1 MVILEVQ
8 QLIKKFQ
15 KTTAVD
21 GVSFSINAGSC
32 FGLLGPNGAGK
43 STTIEIMEGI
53 IKPTS
58 GKVLYKGKSTGK
70 QFKQEAGVQFQST
83 ALMDFITT
91 REILTLFSRLYPKPL
106 PIDELVKRCQ
116 LEEFLDQYATK
127 LSGGQK
133 QRLLLALALV
143 NDPEILFLDE
153 PTTGLDPQ
161 SRRNFWALIE
171 SIKAQGKT
179 VILTTHYMDEAE
191 LLCDHLVIMD
201 HGKIIAQGAPSTL
214 LNQHFKD
221 RCLRINKSAIE
232 NHLEQLTEPYQI
244 NGDTVEITSQNLNAS
259 LTTLMAME
267 VEIDSLQ
274 VTPRNLE
281 DLFIKL
287 TGRKLRA

>member
-1 MVILEVQ
+1 MAIIEVQ
-8 QLIKKFQ
+8 NLVKKFP
-15 KTTAVD
+15 KTTAVND
-21 GVSFSINAGSC
+21 VSFSIESGSC

-58 GKVLYKGKSTGK
+58 GSVIYKGKPTGK
-70 QFKQEAGVQFQST
+70 KFQQEAGVQFQST

-91 REILTLFSRLYPKPL
+91 REILVLFSRLYPKPL
-106 PIDELVKRCQ
+106 PIEELVQLCQ
-116 LEEFLDQYATK
+116 LGEFLDQYATK

-161 SRRNFWALIE
+161 SRRNFWALIQ

-191 LLCDHLVIMD
+191 LLCDYLVIMD
-201 HGKIIAQGAPSTL
+201 HGKIIAEGKPCTL
-214 LNQHFKD
+214 LEQHFSD

-232 NHLEQLTEPYQI
+232 PHLKKIQEPYKI
-244 NGDTVEITSQNLNAS
+244 VGDTVEITSQNLTAS
-259 LTTLMAME
+259 LTAIMAME
-267 VEIDSLQ
+267 VEIESLQ
-274 VTPRNLE
+274 VSPRNLE